1 VDKIII
7 KIEGAKEMEQA
18 LLALGTRIAGNI
30 GNNALR
36 AGAKPIVAE
45 AKRLAPRS
53 KKGRRG
59 RIAPKVRAQLVSSGI
74 STMLEIRIGV
84 GRPWGSIAHL
94 LEFGHVSKNQF
105 GGPYG
110 FVAPVPFLRPAMDTR
125 RAQAL
130 NEIGRVLAKG
140 INDNVNALRAKGK
153 IL

>member
-1 VDKIII
+1 MEKIIV
-7 KIEGAKEMEQA
+7 KIEGAQEMERA
-18 LLALGTRIAGNI
+18 LKQLGVRIARNVA
-30 GNNALR
+30 NNALR
-36 AGAKPIVAE
+36 AGAKLIVAE

-53 KKGRRG
+53 KKGRKG
-59 RIAPKVRAQLVSSGI
+59 RIAPKVMAQLVKAGADEV
-74 STMLEIRIGV
+74 EIRIGV

-94 LEFGHVSKNQF
+94 LEFGHVSKNQY

-110 FVAPVPFLRPAMDTR
+110 FVAPVPFLRPAIDTR

-140 INDNVNALRAKGK
+140 ITDNVNALRAKGK